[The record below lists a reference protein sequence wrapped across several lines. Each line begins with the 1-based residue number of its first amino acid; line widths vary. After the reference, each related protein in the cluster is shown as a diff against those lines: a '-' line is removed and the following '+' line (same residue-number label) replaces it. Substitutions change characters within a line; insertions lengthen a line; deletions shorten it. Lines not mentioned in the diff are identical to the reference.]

1 MKFGLPISIG
11 LHAFAVGAG
20 LIVFGGKAKPFEDSR
35 IIPIELVTLSENTN
49 ISAAIRKPVKEI
61 LPEPEPE
68 EPMTL
73 ETPMENAEEE
83 APDFSERTEE
93 PVEKTVEE
101 IIPEKEL
108 EPTDIPKEVDP
119 EPETQEPDE
128 PVFDLDKL
136 SGLVN
141 KTRSTAPEKNQQQT
155 LQSEQNT
162 YRFAEAARSSSGEG
176 TDMTLSE
183 MDALQSAMYKCW
195 RMPADAQ
202 NPEKLVV
209 SLDVKLLPGGFVDD
223 VRVKD
228 RTKSRM
234 RDPGNPFWDVAEQRA
249 LRAVSQCAPYDFL
262 PDEKYANWRSLTLN
276 FAPQL

>member
-11 LHAFAVGAG
+11 LHAAAVSIG
-20 LIVFGGKAKPFEDSR
+20 LIAFSGDSKPFEDSR
-35 IIPIELVTLSENTN
+35 IIPIELVTLAESTN
-49 ISAAIRKPVKEI
+49 ISAAIRKPLDEV

-68 EPMTL
+68 APMTL
-73 ETPMENAEEE
+73 ENPMENAPEE
-83 APDFSERTEE
+83 APDSNQRVEE
-93 PVEKTVEE
+93 PVEQVAEAT
-101 IIPEKEL
+101 IPDIKINPSEAPSEL
-108 EPTDIPKEVDP
+108 EPEDTPKEP
-119 EPETQEPDE
+119 EQ

-141 KTRSTAPEKNQQQT
+141 KTRSTAPEKNQQKT
-155 LQSEQNT
+155 LQSEENT
-162 YRFAEAARSSSGEG
+162 YRFAEAARSGSGAG

-209 SLDVKLLPGGFVDD
+209 TLDVKLLLGGFVEDA
-223 VRVKD
+223 RVKD
-228 RTKSRM
+228 RARSRL
-234 RDPGNPFWDVAEQRA
+234 RDPGNPFWEVAEQRA
-249 LRAVSQCAPYDFL
+249 IRAVSQCAPYDFL
-262 PDEKYANWRSLTLN
+262 PDEKYANWRNLTLN

>member
-20 LIVFGGKAKPFEDSR
+20 LIAFGGATKPFEDSR
-35 IIPIELVTLSENTN
+35 IIPIELVTLAESTN
-49 ISAAIRKPVKEI
+49 ISAAIRKPVEET
-61 LPEPEPE
+61 LPEVEDDM
-68 EPMTL
+68 PMTL
-73 ETPMENAEEE
+73 ETPMENAAED

-93 PVEKTVEE
+93 PIEKTAEA
-101 IIPEKEL
+101 ILPENIT
-108 EPTDIPKEVDP
+108 EPTKVPKEV
-119 EPETQEPDE
+119 EPETIPTEPE
-128 PVFDLDKL
+128 TPVFDLDAL

-162 YRFAEAARSSSGEG
+162 YRFAESARSGSGEG

-183 MDALQSAMYKCW
+183 MDALQSAMYQCW

-209 SLDVKLLPGGFVDD
+209 SLSVKLLPGGLVDD

-228 RTKSRM
+228 RAKSRL
-234 RDPGNPFWDVAEQRA
+234 RDPSNPFWEIAEQRA

-262 PDEKYANWRSLTLN
+262 PDEKYASWRSLTLN